1 MTTKR
6 VLAAGATVVVSALV
20 NLTVGMLTQKW
31 NWAWLAC
38 SIVLIVLG
46 VALQMWLTKTD
57 GSPHRSQVFKDVEGK
72 SLQQKMKGAGDQRV
86 TRAKVEGHL
95 GQTQDD

>member
-1 MTTKR
+1 M
-6 VLAAGATVVVSALV
+6 SALV

-38 SIVLIVLG
+38 SIVLVVLG

-57 GSPHRSQVFKDVEGK
+57 GLPQRRQVFEDVEGK
-72 SLQQKMKGAGDQRV
+72 SLQQRMKGAGDQRV
-86 TRAKVEGHL
+86 TRAKVEGSL
-95 GQTQDD
+95 RQTQDD